1 MHGIICVYKP
11 CGISSNFVLTQLK
24 RNLNLKKLGHL
35 GTLDP
40 LACGVLPVMVNK
52 GTKLFDFY
60 LNKTKVYRAIFTF
73 GKETD
78 TLDSEGVIIKKSDY
92 IPSVVE
98 INNLVSKMIGEIEQ
112 IPPNFS
118 AKNINGKRAYE
129 LARKGET
136 FQLEPKK
143 VNIEDFRLIKQI
155 NHTSFL
161 FEIVCSSG
169 TYIRSLARDLGQ
181 NLNSCAFMSALIRV
195 ESGNF
200 DILKSTYYKDL
211 TKDNAFDK
219 IIGLETL
226 LKDYKKIDLDKNLLK
241 KVSNGVKLKV
251 KHENINN
258 IIVFCDSKL
267 IGIGEIFDEELTIKT
282 NLQV

>member
-11 CGISSNFVLTQLK
+11 CGVSSNFVLTQLK

-52 GTKLFDFY
+52 GTKLFDYY

-78 TLDSEGVIIKKSDY
+78 TLDSEGDIIKKSDY
-92 IPSVVE
+92 IPSAVE

-118 AKNINGKRAYE
+118 AKNINGKRAYV
-129 LARKGET
+129 LARKGEI
-136 FQLEPKK
+136 FELKPKK
-143 VNIEDFRLIKQI
+143 VKIEDFKFVKQI
-155 NHTSFL
+155 NHNSFL
-161 FEIVCSSG
+161 FEIICSSG
-169 TYIRSLARDLGQ
+169 TYIRSLARDFGQ
-181 NLNSCAFMSALIRV
+181 ILNSCAFMSALIRV

-211 TKDNAFDK
+211 TKDNVFDK

-226 LKDYKKIDLDKNLLK
+226 LKDYKKIDLDKNLFK
-241 KVSNGVKLKV
+241 MVSNGVKLKV
-251 KHENINN
+251 EHENTNN

-267 IGIGEIFDEELTIKT
+267 IGIGDIRDGELTIKT

>member
-11 CGISSNFVLTQLK
+11 CGVSSNFVLTQLK

-52 GTKLFDFY
+52 GTKLFDYY

-92 IPSVVE
+92 IPSVEE
-98 INNLVSKMIGEIEQ
+98 INNIVSKMIGDLEQ

-118 AKNINGKRAYE
+118 AKNVNGKRAYE
-129 LARKGET
+129 LARKGEI
-136 FQLEPKK
+136 FQLKPKK
-143 VNIEDFRLIKQI
+143 VKIEDFKLVKQI
-155 NHTSFL
+155 NHASFL

-181 NLNSCAFMSALIRV
+181 ILNSCAFMSALIRV

-211 TKDNAFDK
+211 TKDNVFDK

-226 LKDYKKIDLDKNLLK
+226 LESYKKIDLDKNLLK
-241 KVSNGVKLKV
+241 KVSNGVKLRV
-251 KHENINN
+251 EHENTND

-267 IGIGEIFDEELTIKT
+267 IGIGDICNGELTIKT

>member
-11 CGISSNFVLTQLK
+11 CGVSSNFVLTQLK
-24 RNLNLKKLGHL
+24 RSLNLKKLGHL

-52 GTKLFDFY
+52 GTKLFDYY

-78 TLDSEGVIIKKSDY
+78 TLDSEGEIIKKSDY
-92 IPSVVE
+92 IPSVEE
-98 INNLVSKMIGEIEQ
+98 INNIVSKMIGDLEQ

-118 AKNINGKRAYE
+118 AKNVNGKRAYE
-129 LARKGET
+129 LARKGEI
-136 FQLEPKK
+136 FQLKPKK
-143 VNIEDFRLIKQI
+143 VKIEDFKLVKQI
-155 NHTSFL
+155 NHASFL

-181 NLNSCAFMSALIRV
+181 ILNSCAFMSALIRV

-211 TKDNAFDK
+211 TKDNVFDK
-219 IIGLETL
+219 IIGLEIL
-226 LKDYKKIDLDKNLLK
+226 LESYKKIDLDKNLLK

-251 KHENINN
+251 EHENTND
-258 IIVFCDSKL
+258 IIVFCDGKL
-267 IGIGEIFDEELTIKT
+267 IGIGDICNGELTIKT